1 MPMAPRERGDAGGPL
16 WRGTITLLGT
26 HAYPAL
32 LVEVLLPLIECTALC
47 RSFPDAAAQGQDR
60 PALVEATFSIER
72 GEFVAVVG
80 PSGSGKS
87 TLLNL
92 LGGLDRAT
100 AGRIVIDDVDLSN
113 AGEHA
118 LDAHRRDRVGFV
130 FQSFHLNPRRT
141 ALENVML
148 PLVFAPRPG
157 EDTRAVALQRLR
169 EVGLDKLAVRAVST
183 LSGGQRQRVA
193 IARSLVRN
201 PPLLLADEPVGNLDA
216 TTGKEIV
223 ELLRTIN
230 REQRVTIVA
239 VSHDALLLEACA
251 RVLELD
257 EGRLRESTGRN
268 HTRIISPSSPPVPK
282 EAP

>member
-1 MPMAPRERGDAGGPL
+1 MEGSDAT
-16 WRGTITLLGT
+16 WRGTVAALGT
-26 HAYPAL
+26 HGGHHHPTLHPEAP
-32 LVEVLLPLIECTALC
+32 LPLIECTALS
-47 RSFPDAAAQGQDR
+47 RSFADATTQDNRR

-100 AGRIVIDDVDLSN
+100 AGRIVVDGVDLSN
-113 AGEHA
+113 AGEEM

-141 ALENVML
+141 AVENVML
-148 PLVFAPRPG
+148 PLIFAPRP
-157 EDTRAVALQRLR
+157 EQDARATALQRLR
-169 EVGLDKLAVRAVST
+169 EVALDALADRAVST

-223 ELLRTIN
+223 DLLRTIN
-230 REQRVTIVA
+230 REQGVTIVA
-239 VSHDALLLEACA
+239 VSHDALLLDACA

-257 EGRLRESTGRN
+257 EGRLCESTGRN
-268 HTRIISPSSPPVPK
+268 HTRVISPPSAPAPK